1 MAIHGARGIRVE
13 RAYATCERRGARCP
27 NTEAGV
33 DDGHKIKG
41 KHRNR
46 AGLGE
51 RGGDT
56 EEGVEAGET
65 KTVPHVQ
72 KTKGSLMLARDYIG
86 NDERNE
92 CDKSDNAS
100 GPAEAN
106 PRL

>member
-13 RAYATCERRGARCP
+13 RAYAACERRGARCP

-65 KTVPHVQ
+65 ETVPQ
-72 KTKGSLMLARDYIG
+72 CAE
-86 NDERNE
+86 DEGLL
-92 CDKSDNAS
+92 NA
-100 GPAEAN
+100 GA
-106 PRL
+106 